1 MDGGV
6 TVAFAALDQRWYEV
20 ADFGVGPPSSQP
32 LTNSIVNRNR
42 QVWDDLPSDIQQI
55 LLEEG
60 AKHELEAMRVTPAWN
75 EVWVDR
81 NVEAGLTFQPF
92 NEELMT
98 RMKNVAV
105 MEQVIPGF
113 INRMGGG
120 DAEII
125 QPFNEKVAHLVG
137 LRINQDDSTEPVPIT
152 E

>member
-1 MDGGV
+1 MHKMHRIGI
-6 TVAFAALDQRWYEV
+6 ALYRVIPILIQPV
-20 ADFGVGPPSSQP
+20 SADFDFAIFLGHPTGHVGG
-32 LTNSIVNRNR
+32 
-42 QVWDDLPSDIQQI
+42 
-55 LLEEG
+55 G
-60 AKHELEAMRVTPAWN
+60 ARHELEAMRVTPAWN

-137 LRINQDDSTEPVPIT
+137 LRINQDGSTEPVPIT